1 MRMKHDLKGLPFTIF
16 EITPVLAGWSADEK
30 YRVVTKDGVFLLRLS
45 PEDQYERKLI
55 EFQAMQKMAE
65 LGIPM
70 SRAIDMGRYEH
81 GVYSLQEWIEG
92 EDAEALIPTL
102 PTNEQAR
109 LGKMAG
115 GILKTI
121 HSIPRSGEFEDW
133 DTLFNRKIDK
143 RIQNYLAC
151 PLTYEGDA
159 FFFRAIERHRG
170 LLKNRPQSCHHGDY
184 HVGNMMIDR
193 DSQLVLIDFDRLDFG
208 DPWEEFNRLFW
219 SVKASAIFAKALVDA
234 YFDSLIP
241 SCFWELFQLYISVN
255 ALSSLP
261 WAIPFG
267 DKDVSNMR
275 EMAGI
280 LLDWYPKEDECIPTW
295 YRGNSI

>member
-16 EITPVLAGWSADEK
+16 TITPVLAGWSADEK
-30 YRVVTKDGVFLLRLS
+30 YRVVTKDGIFLLRLS
-45 PEDQYERKLI
+45 PEDQYERKLM
-55 EFQAMQKMAE
+55 EFQAMQNIAE
-65 LGIPM
+65 LGVPM
-70 SRAIDMGRYEH
+70 SRAIDMGRYER

-92 EDAEALIPTL
+92 ENAEVLIPTL
-102 PTNEQAR
+102 LTNEQAR

-241 SCFWELFQLYISVN
+241 CCFWELFQLYISVN

-280 LLDWYPKEDECIPTW
+280 LLDWYSKEDECIPTW

>member
-55 EFQAMQKMAE
+55 EFQAMQKMAG
-65 LGIPM
+65 LGVPM

-219 SVKASAIFAKALVDA
+219 SVKASAIFAKALVDEIGRA
-234 YFDSLIP
+234 
-241 SCFWELFQLYISVN
+241 SC
-255 ALSSLP
+255 
-261 WAIPFG
+261 
-267 DKDVSNMR
+267 R
-275 EMAGI
+275 E
-280 LLDWYPKEDECIPTW
+280 
-295 YRGNSI
+295 RV

>member
-55 EFQAMQKMAE
+55 EFQAMQKMAG
-65 LGIPM
+65 LGVPM

-151 PLTYEGDA
+151 PLKYEGDA
-159 FFFRAIERHRG
+159 FFFRAIERYRG

-193 DSQLVLIDFDRLDFG
+193 DGQLVLIDFDRLDFG

-295 YRGNSI
+295 YREYSI

>member
-1 MRMKHDLKGLPFTIF
+1 MKHDLKGLPFTIF

-55 EFQAMQKMAE
+55 EFQAMQKMAG
-65 LGIPM
+65 LGVPM

-151 PLTYEGDA
+151 PLKYEGDA
-159 FFFRAIERHRG
+159 FFFRAIERYRG

-295 YRGNSI
+295 YREYSI

>member
-1 MRMKHDLKGLPFTIF
+1 MKHDLKGLPFTIF

-55 EFQAMQKMAE
+55 EFQAMQKMAG
-65 LGIPM
+65 LGVPM

-92 EDAEALIPTL
+92 EDAEALIPAL

-115 GILKTI
+115 DILKTI

-151 PLTYEGDA
+151 PLKYEGDA
-159 FFFRAIERHRG
+159 FFFRAIERYRG

-193 DSQLVLIDFDRLDFG
+193 DGQLVLIDFDRLDFG

-295 YRGNSI
+295 YREHSI

>member
-1 MRMKHDLKGLPFTIF
+1 MNHDLKVLPFTIF

-55 EFQAMQKMAE
+55 EFQAMQKMAG
-65 LGIPM
+65 LGVPM

-143 RIQNYLAC
+143 RIQTYLAC
-151 PLTYEGDA
+151 PLKYEGDA
-159 FFFRAIERHRG
+159 FFFRAIERYRG

-193 DSQLVLIDFDRLDFG
+193 DGQLVLIDFDRLDFG

-280 LLDWYPKEDECIPTW
+280 LLDWYPKEDECIPTL
-295 YRGNSI
+295 YPEHSI